1 MCEMPVGAGFLG
13 ENISTH
19 GLDEHVL
26 CIGDVLRIGG
36 RARTGEP
43 DALAVLEDRPAPEVD
58 GASRFRR
65 AAGITSWYYRVLE
78 PGLIA
83 AGDTIELLER
93 PNPWLTLADYWD
105 AVTAHR
111 PDAVLLDR
119 IAGAPGLAA
128 DKATARWR
136 ERAAMAARAA
146 ENRMTAMG
154 RRVGAAGA
162 AGTRRHHRRLRLD

>member
-1 MCEMPVGAGFLG
+1 MLFR
-13 ENISTH
+13 S
-19 GLDEHVL
+19 D
-26 CIGDVLRIGG
+26 LR
-36 RARTGEP
+36 
-43 DALAVLEDRPAPEVD
+43 LKVD
-58 GASRFRR
+58 GASRFVE
-65 AAGITSWYYRVLE
+65 AAGITGWYYRVLE

-128 DKATARWR
+128 DKATRWR
-136 ERAAMAARAA
+136 ERAAWLRAHA
-146 ENRMTAMG
+146 S
-154 RRVGAAGA
+154 
-162 AGTRRHHRRLRLD
+162 